1 MSSPAQTILLNK
13 LTAVLADLQE
23 SGAEDGEAMFML
35 GAGADHLCSSIE
47 VENWPAFRQRLDA
60 RAMTGLL
67 AQIDSEGQ
75 AALAEGKAKHAY
87 ALQALGLSLTATGF
101 SQDEAIRNAAA
112 LLDEVIARALALYRQ
127 NAPGPARP
135 N

>member
-13 LTAVLADLQE
+13 LAAVLADLQE
-23 SGAEDGEAMFML
+23 SGASDGEAMFML
-35 GAGADHLCSSIE
+35 GAGADHLCDSLDVQS
-47 VENWPAFRQRLDA
+47 WAAFRQRLDA
-60 RAMTGLL
+60 HAMTGLL

-75 AALAEGKAKHAY
+75 VALAEGKSKHAY

-101 SQDEAIRNAAA
+101 PRDGAIRDAAA
-112 LLDEVIARALALYRQ
+112 LLDEVIGKALVLYRQ
-127 NAPGPARP
+127 NAPGKARL